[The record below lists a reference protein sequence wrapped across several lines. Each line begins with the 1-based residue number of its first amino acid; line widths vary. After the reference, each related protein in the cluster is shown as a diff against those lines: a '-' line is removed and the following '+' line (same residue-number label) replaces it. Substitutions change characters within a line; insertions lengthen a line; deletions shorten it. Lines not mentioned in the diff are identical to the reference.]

1 MDRTHVIG
9 PWREA
14 NCPDAGQ
21 LAAFIDG
28 SARTRSVEIER
39 HLCECDACRDL
50 LVALLLTGVPVG
62 IGRSIH

>member
-1 MDRTHVIG
+1 MDRTTATG

-14 NCPDAGQ
+14 FCPDADQ

-28 SARTRSVEIER
+28 PAKRRSAEIER

-62 IGRSIH
+62 VGRSVH